1 MTTERH
7 HHTPN
12 YITRKSINSLFER
25 KFDEIDVGS
34 KTRSP
39 KLIECNGE
47 ILISLSFIEI
57 VNKTASK
64 HLFRDIY

>member
-12 YITRKSINSLFER
+12 YITRKSTNSLFER

-34 KTRSP
+34 QTASQ
-39 KLIECNGE
+39 KLIECNGK
-47 ILISLSFIEI
+47 ILF
-57 VNKTASK
+57 
-64 HLFRDIY
+64 H